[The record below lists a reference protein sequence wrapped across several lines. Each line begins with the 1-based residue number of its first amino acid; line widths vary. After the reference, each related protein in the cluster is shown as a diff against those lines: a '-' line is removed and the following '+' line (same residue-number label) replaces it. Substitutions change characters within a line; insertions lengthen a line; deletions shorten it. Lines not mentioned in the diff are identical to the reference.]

1 MATSKQDLDTLL
13 AALDANM
20 TSNAAMLGV
29 MCPNSATRAAALN
42 DALSA
47 PPSAR
52 LRTPAHR
59 KLISARVDATGL
71 PTYVLPWQHLIFRVL
86 DTLQEPALPAE
97 KSVINSLR
105 SDLLKVTRMDPADS
119 TTATASME
127 YARKFKSNFRL
138 LVLNV
143 ATLANAIFVVS
154 LENVER
160 ATPETAAQ
168 LLEAARYFLAAP
180 GCVVLLSANEP
191 ELAAHLSQS
200 SAANGE
206 AILRGWMT
214 GRVDLGPGAKAAA
227 SAASAASAAAPAPT
241 KPISQSAAK
250 PREEVLAAPKP
261 QPLREPLIA
270 PAAITRDPA
279 PASAPPPAQRRV
291 TRERAPLPALGPL
304 APALMAGVAVFV
316 LDLLSKWLVGAVLPG
331 AAITAVPVSFVNGSL
346 TVALELAGIAL
357 TLLLAA
363 TGGRAQVGYGLIVG
377 GLLASLWEQ
386 VTRGS
391 LTNFIHLGGLPVF
404 NLAHVA
410 LLAGIVVVAASL
422 LRVEKSLV
430 ASR

>member
-1 MATSKQDLDTLL
+1 MPSSKQDLDTLL
-13 AALDANM
+13 SALDANM
-20 TSNAAMLGV
+20 TSNTAMLGLI
-29 MCPNSATRAAALN
+29 CPNSVARASVLN

-59 KLISARVDATGL
+59 KLIAARVDATGL
-71 PTYVLPWQHLIFRVL
+71 PSYVLPWQHLIFRVL

-97 KSVINSLR
+97 KNVINSLR

-119 TTATASME
+119 TSANASVE
-127 YARKFKSNFRL
+127 YARKFRSNFRL

-160 ATPETAAQ
+160 ATPDTAAQ
-168 LLEAARYFLAAP
+168 LLEAARYFLPAP

-191 ELAAHLSQS
+191 ELIAHLNQS

-214 GRVDLGPGAKAAA
+214 GRIDLGPGAKAAA
-227 SAASAASAAAPAPT
+227 PAAVAAPVAATAAQT
-241 KPISQSAAK
+241 KPISQPK
-250 PREEVLAAPKP
+250 PREEVLAAPKSS
-261 QPLREPLIA
+261 PLREPLIA
-270 PAAITRDPA
+270 PGAITRDPA
-279 PASAPPPAQRRV
+279 PAPAQP
-291 TRERAPLPALGPL
+291 RAAMPALGPVV
-304 APALMAGVAVFV
+304 PALAAGVGVFV
-316 LDLLSKWLVGAVLPG
+316 VDQLSKMLAQSVLPG
-331 AAITAVPVSFVNGSL
+331 TAITAVPASFVNGSL
-346 TVALELAGIAL
+346 TVVLELAGIAL
-357 TLLLAA
+357 TLLLAFS
-363 TGGRAQVGYGLIVG
+363 GGRARVGYGLIVG
-377 GLLASLWEQ
+377 GLFASLWEQ

-410 LLAGIVVVAASL
+410 LLVGLALVAWSL
-422 LRVEKSLV
+422 LRQEQPQ
-430 ASR
+430 AARG